1 MCILLRR
8 LCKVHPV
15 PAIIGESFLGRW
27 QCEQNYRGVDT
38 SCGGCRWGLVS
49 GWEGEWVMEFPV
61 LPPEINSVLMY
72 SGAGSSP
79 LLARRGVGWAGWR
92 SWGRSGGVGLGRLD
106 VGLTGRGCGAGW
118 RRAGRRLETAYV
130 IDFLAYVYEETRHK
144 VVPPATIANNR
155 EEVHRLIA
163 SNVAGVNTPAIADL
177 DAQYD
182 QYRAQNIAVMNDYQ
196 STARF
201 ILAYLPRWQE
211 PPQIYGGGGG

>member
-1 MCILLRR
+1 MIPAEYISNIIYEGPGADSLFFASGQLRE
-8 LCKVHPV
+8 LAYSVETT
-15 PAIIGESFLGRW
+15 AESLEDELDELDENW
-27 QCEQNYRGVDT
+27 K
-38 SCGGCRWGLVS
+38 
-49 GWEGEWVMEFPV
+49 
-61 LPPEINSVLMY
+61 
-72 SGAGSSP
+72 GSSSD
-79 LLARRGVGWAGWR
+79 LLADAVERYLQW
-92 SWGRSGGVGLGRLD
+92 
-106 VGLTGRGCGAGW
+106 LTKHSRQI
-118 RRAGRRLETAYV
+118 LETAYV

-163 SNVAGVNTPAIADL
+163 SNVAGVNAPAIAGL

>member
-1 MCILLRR
+1 MIPAEYISNIIYEGPGADSLFFASGQLRE
-8 LCKVHPV
+8 LAYSVETT
-15 PAIIGESFLGRW
+15 AESLEDELDELDENW
-27 QCEQNYRGVDT
+27 K
-38 SCGGCRWGLVS
+38 
-49 GWEGEWVMEFPV
+49 
-61 LPPEINSVLMY
+61 
-72 SGAGSSP
+72 GSSSD
-79 LLARRGVGWAGWR
+79 LMADAVERY
-92 SWGRSGGVGLGRLD
+92 LD
-106 VGLTGRGCGAGW
+106 WLTKHSRQI
-118 RRAGRRLETAYV
+118 LETAYV

-163 SNVAGVNTPAIADL
+163 SNVAGVNTPAIAGL
-177 DAQYD
+177 DAQYQ

>member
-1 MCILLRR
+1 MIPAEYISNIIYEGPGADSLFFASGQLRE
-8 LCKVHPV
+8 LAYSVETT
-15 PAIIGESFLGRW
+15 AESLEDELDELDENW
-27 QCEQNYRGVDT
+27 K
-38 SCGGCRWGLVS
+38 
-49 GWEGEWVMEFPV
+49 
-61 LPPEINSVLMY
+61 
-72 SGAGSSP
+72 GSSSD
-79 LLARRGVGWAGWR
+79 LMADA
-92 SWGRSGGVGLGRLD
+92 
-106 VGLTGRGCGAGW
+106 
-118 RRAGRRLETAYV
+118 AGRYLDWLTKHSRQILETAYV

-163 SNVAGVNTPAIADL
+163 SNVAGVNTPAIAGL
-177 DAQYD
+177 DAQYQ

>member
-1 MCILLRR
+1 MIPAEYISNIIYEGPGADSLFFASGQLRE
-8 LCKVHPV
+8 LAYSVETT
-15 PAIIGESFLGRW
+15 AESLEDELDELDENW
-27 QCEQNYRGVDT
+27 K
-38 SCGGCRWGLVS
+38 
-49 GWEGEWVMEFPV
+49 
-61 LPPEINSVLMY
+61 
-72 SGAGSSP
+72 GSSSD
-79 LLARRGVGWAGWR
+79 LLADAVERYLQW
-92 SWGRSGGVGLGRLD
+92 
-106 VGLTGRGCGAGW
+106 LTKHSRQI
-118 RRAGRRLETAYV
+118 LETAYV

-163 SNVAGVNTPAIADL
+163 SNVAGVNAPAIADL
-177 DAQYD
+177 DAQYQ

>member
-1 MCILLRR
+1 MIPAEYISNIIYEGPGADSLFFASGQLRE
-8 LCKVHPV
+8 LAYSVETT
-15 PAIIGESFLGRW
+15 AESLEDELDELDENW
-27 QCEQNYRGVDT
+27 K
-38 SCGGCRWGLVS
+38 
-49 GWEGEWVMEFPV
+49 
-61 LPPEINSVLMY
+61 
-72 SGAGSSP
+72 GSSSD
-79 LLARRGVGWAGWR
+79 LLADAVERYLQW
-92 SWGRSGGVGLGRLD
+92 
-106 VGLTGRGCGAGW
+106 LTKHSRQI
-118 RRAGRRLETAYV
+118 LETAYV

>member
-1 MCILLRR
+1 MFFASGQLRE
-8 LCKVHPV
+8 LAYSVETT
-15 PAIIGESFLGRW
+15 AESLEDELDELDENW
-27 QCEQNYRGVDT
+27 K
-38 SCGGCRWGLVS
+38 
-49 GWEGEWVMEFPV
+49 
-61 LPPEINSVLMY
+61 
-72 SGAGSSP
+72 GSSSD
-79 LLARRGVGWAGWR
+79 LLADAVERY
-92 SWGRSGGVGLGRLD
+92 LD
-106 VGLTGRGCGAGW
+106 WLTKHSRQI
-118 RRAGRRLETAYV
+118 LETAYV

-177 DAQYD
+177 DAQYQ

>member
-1 MCILLRR
+1 MHPMIPAEYISNIIYEGPGADSLFFASGQLRELAYSANMTAKSLTDR
-8 LCKVHPV
+8 L
-15 PAIIGESFLGRW
+15 GELQENW
-27 QCEQNYRGVDT
+27 K
-38 SCGGCRWGLVS
+38 
-49 GWEGEWVMEFPV
+49 
-61 LPPEINSVLMY
+61 
-72 SGAGSSP
+72 GSSSD
-79 LLARRGVGWAGWR
+79 LMADA
-92 SWGRSGGVGLGRLD
+92 
-106 VGLTGRGCGAGW
+106 
-118 RRAGRRLETAYV
+118 AGRYLDWLTKHSRQILETAYV

-163 SNVAGVNTPAIADL
+163 SNVAGVNTPAIAGL
-177 DAQYD
+177 DAQYQ